1 MDGWILLVVVLVL
14 AFGTIA
20 FVMASPAMRKVTARP
35 VHGHHD
41 APAPATAPEATPAP
55 VAAAPAQSAPA
66 EPTPVAAAPAPAPAP
81 VAPTPAP
88 PAPVAE
94 PPAPAPTPE
103 PPTVQAA
110 AEAESTPDEP
120 TRAEHAAAAAAPASV
135 APASAPKH
143 LAEATPAPAVPTTA
157 RTFEADDAAL
167 EAQRVVP
174 EVHHSDGS
182 DLGEVEHASSVEER
196 AGLGDAP
203 HGAGESSGSAEPVPL
218 AAGQAEDEVEQVWD
232 GPFGPGS
239 ADAGPHGSG
248 PRGWTVKAAKQAKI
262 YITPDL
268 PVYDKATANLWF
280 IDEQRALDAGFTRWT
295 PPSA

>member
-182 DLGEVEHASSVEER
+182 DLGEVE
-196 AGLGDAP
+196 
-203 HGAGESSGSAEPVPL
+203 
-218 AAGQAEDEVEQVWD
+218 QVWD